1 MGNRQAA
8 FGFAIA
14 LILSGVPDARSTAW
28 GATPGLQPSPAT
40 GLRTDR
46 LSARQRRRWRA
57 IVDIVRAEDRQHRP
71 LHPTLLALF
80 DAVDAGPHTVFIEMV
95 DAKSY
100 VAGRFRVTSVDVEG
114 RAHQA
119 VLILN
124 LRAIDKASTDRVAA
138 RADGFIPFKGLTRYE
153 RYAEVLG
160 HELAHAAWHLASTER
175 ATLAYWL
182 GSLEEWRRMPLKER
196 RAGRRRDPRPRNTEL
211 VSVGWELERQAET
224 AERAIWEELQAAKR
238 EPHSARAREE
248 SRSRATG
255 PRVGGLGGVH
265 RRLQTDL
272 GRDRQRC
279 GCCGRPDLSCS
290 SSAIT
295 SRVPV
300 QARPRGGVRGH
311 GKRWYTSG
319 RKGSPRRRR

>member
-1 MGNRQAA
+1 MGCNARPSAVSRHGPSDRSALSRQ
-8 FGFAIA
+8 
-14 LILSGVPDARSTAW
+14 L
-28 GATPGLQPSPAT
+28 
-40 GLRTDR
+40 
-46 LSARQRRRWRA
+46 RRWRA
-57 IVDIVRAEDRQHRP
+57 IVDIVKAEDCQHRP
-71 LHPTLLALF
+71 LHPTLLGLF
-80 DAVDAGPHTVFIEMV
+80 DAVDAGPHTVFVEMV

-138 RADGFIPFKGLTRYE
+138 RADGFIPFKGLTRYQ
-153 RYAEVLG
+153 RYAEALG

-238 EPHSARAREE
+238 EPHSARAREGLVRAPPGLELGVWAE
-248 SRSRATG
+248 SHLATSG
-255 PRVGGLGGVH
+255 KQ
-265 RRLQTDL
+265 RLRKRLDE
-272 GRDRQRC
+272 RC
-279 GCCGRPDLSCS
+279 GCCRADPTWSCS

-295 SRVPV
+295 SRIPA
-300 QARPRGGVRGH
+300 QARPL
-311 GKRWYTSG
+311 W
-319 RKGSPRRRR
+319 RRS

>member
-14 LILSGVPDARSTAW
+14 LVLSGVPDARSTAW
-28 GATPGLQPSPAT
+28 GATPGLQPSPPT

-46 LSARQRRRWRA
+46 LSARQHRKWRA

-80 DAVDAGPHTVFIEMV
+80 DAVNAGPHTVFIEML

-124 LRAIDKASTDRVAA
+124 LRAIDKASTGRVAA
-138 RADGFIPFKGLTRYE
+138 RADGFIPFKGLTRDE

-175 ATLAYWL
+175 ATLAHWVGL
-182 GSLEEWRRMPLKER
+182 LDEWARLPLKER
-196 RAGRRRDPRPRNTEL
+196 RAGRGRPPRPRNTEL
-211 VSVGWELERQAET
+211 DTMDWELERQAET
-224 AERAIWEELQAAKR
+224 AERTIWEELQAGKR

-248 SRSRATG
+248 SRSRAAG
-255 PRVGGLGGVH
+255 PLVGGVDSH
-265 RRLQTDL
+265 RRF
-272 GRDRQRC
+272 
-279 GCCGRPDLSCS
+279 PD
-290 SSAIT
+290 
-295 SRVPV
+295 
-300 QARPRGGVRGH
+300 
-311 GKRWYTSG
+311 
-319 RKGSPRRRR
+319 